1 MRTLSTFLLCALAL
15 AGANA
20 PAYAATP
27 PASRAPPKAS
37 SLAPHHTRR
46 RVYGAPIQQ
55 PILHRRHKRAPR
67 GRTHAKAPGPAPK
80 EPAALPK

>member
-46 RVYGAPIQQ
+46 RVYGAPIQ
-55 PILHRRHKRAPR
+55 
-67 GRTHAKAPGPAPK
+67 
-80 EPAALPK
+80 